1 MMQTKKKK
9 ASEQRPDPD
18 ADYTEDNDEEYEIP
32 EDDENEIIEDDADFE
47 VDPKDPEE

>member
-1 MMQTKKKK
+1 MMQTKKQKT
-9 ASEQRPDPD
+9 SEQRPDPD